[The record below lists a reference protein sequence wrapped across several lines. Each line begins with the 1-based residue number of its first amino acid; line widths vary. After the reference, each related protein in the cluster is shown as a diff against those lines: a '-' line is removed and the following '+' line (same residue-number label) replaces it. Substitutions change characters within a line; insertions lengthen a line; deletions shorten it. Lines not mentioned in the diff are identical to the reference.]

1 MKLNQ
6 MLGIEFPIMQGGMAQ
21 VANGAFA
28 AAMSNAGALGI
39 IGTGAMNAEMMRK
52 EIETAKSLTDKPF
65 GVNLMM
71 MNPDVE
77 EMAHVIAEEKPEVVT
92 TGAGNPGKYVKM
104 WKEQGIKVIPVVSS
118 VALAKRLEREGV
130 DAIIAEGTESGGHIG
145 ELTTMV
151 LLPQVVDAV
160 SVPVI
165 GAGGIASG
173 RQMRAAEILGAEGVQ
188 IGTVLLGSCECPIHQ
203 NYKEALI
210 KAKDR
215 STVVTGRSVG
225 VPVRVLRNGMTRD
238 YLELEQKGAE
248 KMELEKFTLGA
259 LRRAVHEGDV
269 ERGSLMA
276 GQDASYIKE
285 IRPLRVILEE
295 MMKEYQSYV

>member
-21 VANGAFA
+21 VATGAFA
-28 AAMSNAGALGI
+28 AAVSNAGALGI

-77 EMAHVIAEEKPEVVT
+77 EMAQVIAEEKPAVVT

-130 DAIIAEGTESGGHIG
+130 DALIAEGTESGGHIG

-151 LLPQVVDAV
+151 LLPQVADAV

-173 RQMRAAEILGAEGVQ
+173 RQMKAAEILGAEGVQ

-203 NYKEALI
+203 NYKNALI

-238 YLELEQKGAE
+238 YLELEQQGAE

>member
-1 MKLNQ
+1 MRLNQ
-6 MLGIEFPIMQGGMAQ
+6 ILGTEFPIMQGGMAQ
-21 VANGAFA
+21 VATGAFA
-28 AAMSNAGALGI
+28 AAVSNAGALGI
-39 IGTGAMNAEMMRK
+39 IGTGAMNGEMMRK

-77 EMAHVIAEEKPEVVT
+77 EMAQIIAEEKPSVVT

-118 VALAKRLEREGV
+118 VSLAKRLEREGV

-151 LLPQVVDAV
+151 LLPQVADAV

-173 RQMRAAEILGAEGVQ
+173 RQMKAAEILGAIGVQ
-188 IGTVLLGSCECPIHQ
+188 IGTVLLGSEECPIHA
-203 NYKEALI
+203 NYKNALI

-215 STVVTGRSVG
+215 ATVVTGRSVG
-225 VPVRVLRNGMTRD
+225 VPVRVLKNGMTRD
-238 YLELEQKGAE
+238 YLELEQSGAE
-248 KMELEKFTLGA
+248 KMDLEKFTLGA

-269 ERGSLMA
+269 DRGSLMA

-285 IRPLRVILEE
+285 VRPLRVILEE
-295 MMKEYQSYV
+295 MMKEYESL

>member
-1 MKLNQ
+1 MRLNQ
-6 MLGIEFPIMQGGMAQ
+6 ILGTEFPIMQGGMAQ
-21 VANGAFA
+21 VATGAFA
-28 AAMSNAGALGI
+28 AAVSNAGALGI
-39 IGTGAMNAEMMRK
+39 IGTGAMNGEMMRK

-77 EMAHVIAEEKPEVVT
+77 EMAQIIAEEKPSVVT

-151 LLPQVVDAV
+151 LLPQVADAV

-173 RQMRAAEILGAEGVQ
+173 RQMKAAEILGAVGVQ
-188 IGTVLLGSCECPIHQ
+188 IGTVLLGSEECPIHA
-203 NYKEALI
+203 NYKNALI

-215 STVVTGRSVG
+215 ATVVTGRSVG
-225 VPVRVLRNGMTRD
+225 APVRVLKNGMTRD
-238 YLELEQKGAE
+238 YLELEQSGAE

-269 ERGSLMA
+269 DRGSLMA

-295 MMKEYQSYV
+295 MMKEYESL

>member
-6 MLGIEFPIMQGGMAQ
+6 ILGTEFPIMQGGMAQ
-21 VANGAFA
+21 VATGAFA
-28 AAMSNAGALGI
+28 AAVSNAGALGI
-39 IGTGAMNAEMMRK
+39 IGTGAMNGEMMRK
-52 EIETAKSLTDKPF
+52 EIATAKSLTEKPF

-77 EMAHVIAEEKPEVVT
+77 EMAQIIAEEKPSVVT

-118 VALAKRLEREGV
+118 VSLAKRLEREGV

-151 LLPQVVDAV
+151 LLPQVADAV

-173 RQMRAAEILGAEGVQ
+173 RQMKAAEILGAVGVQ
-188 IGTVLLGSCECPIHQ
+188 IGTVLLGSEECPIHA
-203 NYKEALI
+203 NYKNALI

-215 STVVTGRSVG
+215 ATVVTGRSVG
-225 VPVRVLRNGMTRD
+225 VPVRVLKNGMTRD
-238 YLELEQKGAE
+238 YLELEQSGAE

-269 ERGSLMA
+269 DRGSLMA

-285 IRPLRVILEE
+285 IRPLRVSLEE
-295 MMKEYQSYV
+295 MMKEYESL

>member
-6 MLGIEFPIMQGGMAQ
+6 ILGTEFPIMQGGMAQ
-21 VANGAFA
+21 VATGAFA
-28 AAMSNAGALGI
+28 AAVSNAGALGI
-39 IGTGAMNAEMMRK
+39 IGTGAMNGEMMRK

-77 EMAHVIAEEKPEVVT
+77 EMAQIIAEEKPSVVT

-118 VALAKRLEREGV
+118 VSLAKRLEREGV

-151 LLPQVVDAV
+151 LLPQVADAV

-173 RQMRAAEILGAEGVQ
+173 RQMKAAEILGAVGVQ
-188 IGTVLLGSCECPIHQ
+188 IGTVLLGSEECPIHA
-203 NYKEALI
+203 NYKNALI

-215 STVVTGRSVG
+215 ATVVTGRSVG
-225 VPVRVLRNGMTRD
+225 APVRVLKNGMTRD
-238 YLELEQKGAE
+238 YLELEQSGAE

-269 ERGSLMA
+269 DRGSLMA

-295 MMKEYQSYV
+295 MMKEYESL

>member
-1 MKLNQ
+1 MRLNQ
-6 MLGIEFPIMQGGMAQ
+6 ILGTEFPIMQGGMAQ
-21 VANGAFA
+21 VATGAFA
-28 AAMSNAGALGI
+28 AAVSNAGALGI
-39 IGTGAMNAEMMRK
+39 IGTGAMNGEMMRK

-77 EMAHVIAEEKPEVVT
+77 EMAQIIAEEKPSVVT

-118 VALAKRLEREGV
+118 VSLAKRLEREGV

-151 LLPQVVDAV
+151 LLPQVADAV

-173 RQMRAAEILGAEGVQ
+173 RQMKAAEILGAVGIQ
-188 IGTVLLGSCECPIHQ
+188 IGTVLLGSEECPIHA
-203 NYKEALI
+203 NYKNALI

-215 STVVTGRSVG
+215 ATVVTGRSVG
-225 VPVRVLRNGMTRD
+225 VPVRVLKNGMTRD
-238 YLELEQKGAE
+238 YLELEQSGAE

-269 ERGSLMA
+269 DRGSLMA

-285 IRPLRVILEE
+285 VRPLRVILEE
-295 MMKEYQSYV
+295 MMKEYESL

>member
-6 MLGIEFPIMQGGMAQ
+6 ILGTEFPIMQGGMAQ
-21 VANGAFA
+21 VATGAFA
-28 AAMSNAGALGI
+28 AAVSNAGALGI
-39 IGTGAMNAEMMRK
+39 IGTGAMNGEMMRK

-77 EMAHVIAEEKPEVVT
+77 EMAQIIAEEKPSVVT

-151 LLPQVVDAV
+151 LLPQVADAV

-173 RQMRAAEILGAEGVQ
+173 RQMKAAEILGAVGVQ
-188 IGTVLLGSCECPIHQ
+188 IGTVLLGSEECPIHA
-203 NYKEALI
+203 NYKNALI

-215 STVVTGRSVG
+215 ATVVTGRSVG
-225 VPVRVLRNGMTRD
+225 VPVRVLKNGMTRD
-238 YLELEQKGAE
+238 YLELEQSGAE
-248 KMELEKFTLGA
+248 KMDLEKFTLGA

-269 ERGSLMA
+269 DRGSLMA

-295 MMKEYQSYV
+295 MMKEYESL

>member
-6 MLGIEFPIMQGGMAQ
+6 ILGTEFPIMQGGMAQ
-21 VANGAFA
+21 VATGAFA
-28 AAMSNAGALGI
+28 AAVSNAGALGI
-39 IGTGAMNAEMMRK
+39 IGTGAMNGEMMRK

-77 EMAHVIAEEKPEVVT
+77 EDGADHWKRKPSVVT

-151 LLPQVVDAV
+151 LLPQVADAV

-173 RQMRAAEILGAEGVQ
+173 RQMKAAEILGAVGVQ
-188 IGTVLLGSCECPIHQ
+188 IGTVLLGSEECPIHA
-203 NYKEALI
+203 NYKNALI

-215 STVVTGRSVG
+215 ATVVTGRSVG
-225 VPVRVLRNGMTRD
+225 VPVRVLKNGMTRD
-238 YLELEQKGAE
+238 YLELEQSGAE

-269 ERGSLMA
+269 DRGSLMA

-295 MMKEYQSYV
+295 MMKEYESL

>member
-6 MLGIEFPIMQGGMAQ
+6 ILGTEFPIMQGGMAQ
-21 VANGAFA
+21 VATGAFA
-28 AAMSNAGALGI
+28 AAVSNAGALGI
-39 IGTGAMNAEMMRK
+39 IGTGAMNGEMMRK

-77 EMAHVIAEEKPEVVT
+77 EMAQIIAEEKPSVVT

-151 LLPQVVDAV
+151 LLPQVADAV

-173 RQMRAAEILGAEGVQ
+173 RQMKAAEILGAVGVQ
-188 IGTVLLGSCECPIHQ
+188 IGTVLLGSEECPIHA
-203 NYKEALI
+203 NYKNALI

-215 STVVTGRSVG
+215 ATVVTGRSVG
-225 VPVRVLRNGMTRD
+225 VPVRVLKTGMTRD
-238 YLELEQKGAE
+238 YLELEQSGAE

-269 ERGSLMA
+269 DRGSLMA

-295 MMKEYQSYV
+295 MMKEYESL

>member
-1 MKLNQ
+1 MRLNQ
-6 MLGIEFPIMQGGMAQ
+6 ILGTEFPIMQGGMAQ
-21 VANGAFA
+21 VATGAFA
-28 AAMSNAGALGI
+28 AAVSNAGALGI
-39 IGTGAMNAEMMRK
+39 IGTGAMNGEMMRK

-77 EMAHVIAEEKPEVVT
+77 EMAQIIAEEKPSVVT

-118 VALAKRLEREGV
+118 VSLAKRLEWEGV

-151 LLPQVVDAV
+151 LLPQVADAV

-173 RQMRAAEILGAEGVQ
+173 RQMKAAEILGAVGVQ
-188 IGTVLLGSCECPIHQ
+188 IGTVLLGSEECPIHQ
-203 NYKEALI
+203 NYKNALI

-215 STVVTGRSVG
+215 ATVVTGRSVG
-225 VPVRVLRNGMTRD
+225 IPVRVLKNGMTRD
-238 YLELEQKGAE
+238 YLELEQSGAE

-269 ERGSLMA
+269 DRGSLMA

-285 IRPLRVILEE
+285 VRPLRVILEE
-295 MMKEYQSYV
+295 MMKEYESL

>member
-6 MLGIEFPIMQGGMAQ
+6 IFGTEFPIMQGGMAQ
-21 VANGAFA
+21 VATGAFA
-28 AAMSNAGALGI
+28 AAVSNAGALGI
-39 IGTGAMNAEMMRK
+39 IGTGAMNGEMMRK

-77 EMAHVIAEEKPEVVT
+77 EMAQIIAEEKPSVVT

-151 LLPQVVDAV
+151 LLPQVADAV

-173 RQMRAAEILGAEGVQ
+173 RQMKAAEILGAVGVQ
-188 IGTVLLGSCECPIHQ
+188 IGTVLLGSEECPIHA
-203 NYKEALI
+203 NYKNALI

-215 STVVTGRSVG
+215 ATVVTGRSVG
-225 VPVRVLRNGMTRD
+225 VPVRVLKNGMTRD
-238 YLELEQKGAE
+238 YLELEQSGAE

-269 ERGSLMA
+269 DRGSLMA

-295 MMKEYQSYV
+295 MMKEYESL